1 MRHPTAAFL
10 AVLIL
15 ALGLTAPAGA
25 AEDPT
30 ASMLAAVNAVRASN
44 GLAALRLEPRLVR
57 AAREHAARMVARD
70 FFDHQ
75 EPGGPSLGERLV
87 GVGYGFAFA
96 AENLSA
102 GTAAAASVVRSW
114 MLSEGHRRNLLEPR
128 AVEAGIAYLA
138 AAGEGAA
145 SSYRHYWVLVEAA
158 PARP

>member
-1 MRHPTAAFL
+1 MRRLAA
-10 AVLIL
+10 AVVALLIL
-15 ALGLTAPAGA
+15 APGGAAPSRA
-25 AEDPT
+25 AEDPA

-75 EPGGPSLGERLV
+75 DPGGPSLGERLV

-102 GTAAAASVVRSW
+102 GTAAAAAVVQSW
-114 MLSEGHRRNLLEPR
+114 MLSEGHRRNLLEPL

-138 AAGEGAA
+138 AAGEGAR
-145 SSYRHYWVLVEAA
+145 SRYRHYWVLVVAA